1 MLRMKALIRGHSSCC
16 RPIQRNW
23 CAAVDALGFGD
34 VAAAAAVVVV
44 AAAVVVAVVVP
55 AAAAVAAAELAYRAV
70 AANLEHQTRWLD
82 QHKL

>member
-34 VAAAAAVVVV
+34 VAAAAVVVA